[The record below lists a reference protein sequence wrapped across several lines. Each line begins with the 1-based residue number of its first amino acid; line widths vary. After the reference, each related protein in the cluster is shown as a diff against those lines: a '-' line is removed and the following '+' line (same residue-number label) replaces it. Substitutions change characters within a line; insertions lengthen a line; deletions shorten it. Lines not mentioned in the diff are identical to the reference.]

1 MKAPSIN
8 TCKTG
13 TIVSPWIGMLEN
25 KTNKKTQTETKYRPI
40 SLLTDHQDK
49 NITKASGVHHIF
61 PSHIKRLTWKDYCCY
76 HNSLKRETKSTQCH
90 KNKDNNPLLYF
101 IQLQ

>member
-25 KTNKKTQTETKYRPI
+25 KNQKQTKHRPI
-40 SLLTDHQDK
+40 SLLTNNEKKQNK
-49 NITKASGVHHIF
+49 N
-61 PSHIKRLTWKDYCCY
+61 
-76 HNSLKRETKSTQCH
+76 
-90 KNKDNNPLLYF
+90 
-101 IQLQ
+101 